1 MKKSKENKAANPDGS
16 MSLSGH
22 LRELR
27 NRILVVV
34 ILLLAAFMACLS
46 FSPNLITF
54 LTDMGE
60 KYNYVFVYIAPQ
72 ELLLVYLNTA
82 LVGALVVCFPVV
94 AYEVYAFCSPGLKK
108 RERTFFI
115 ASLLAGTL
123 FFVFGVAFAR
133 YISLPFVLRFL
144 IQFTGEV
151 DVSASISIQQYVGFL
166 LTIFVVFG
174 LVFELPVVSV
184 LLTGLGL
191 IRAEWLRKGR
201 KIMIVIIFLM
211 AAIITPP
218 DVVSQV
224 MVALPMILLYEL
236 SIALSSLVGL
246 FPVLSTYQER
256 RLRLD
261 SGLSVLASFDEQHRR
276 RRSSVV
282 LDKADPL
289 RLQMLLPHLLQER
302 NKPLCTVTEEYPS
315 PAATEP

>member
-1 MKKSKENKAANPDGS
+1 MKKSKTKSKKKANDDGS

-22 LRELR
+22 LKELR

-34 ILLLAAFMACLS
+34 ILLLVAFTACLS
-46 FSPNLITF
+46 FSPRLITF

-82 LVGALVVCFPVV
+82 LIGALVICFPVV
-94 AYEVYAFCSPGLKK
+94 AYEVYAFCSPGMKQ

-115 ASLLAGTL
+115 ASLLAGTM
-123 FFVFGVAFAR
+123 FFVLGVAFAR
-133 YISLPFVLRFL
+133 FISLPFVLRFL

-166 LTIFVVFG
+166 MTIFVVFG

-191 IRAEWLRKGR
+191 IQADWLRKGR
-201 KIMIVIIFLM
+201 KIMIVIIFVL

-224 MVALPMILLYEL
+224 MVAVPMIGLYEL
-236 SIALSSLVGL
+236 SIGLSALVGK
-246 FPVLSTYQER
+246 R
-256 RLRLD
+256 RKARED
-261 SGLSVLASFDEQHRR
+261 SDE
-276 RRSSVV
+276 
-282 LDKADPL
+282 DED
-289 RLQMLLPHLLQER
+289 EDD
-302 NKPLCTVTEEYPS
+302 
-315 PAATEP
+315 

>member
-1 MKKSKENKAANPDGS
+1 MKKSNKKKAPNDDGS

-22 LRELR
+22 LKELR

-34 ILLLAAFMACLS
+34 ILLLAAFTACLS
-46 FSPNLITF
+46 ISPKLITF

-82 LVGALVVCFPVV
+82 LIGALVICFPVV

-123 FFVFGVAFAR
+123 FFVLGVSFAR
-133 YISLPFVLRFL
+133 FISLPFVLRFL
-144 IQFTGEV
+144 IQFTGQV

-166 LTIFVVFG
+166 MTIFVVFG

-191 IRAEWLRKGR
+191 IKADWLRKGR
-201 KIMIVIIFLM
+201 KVMIVIIFLM

-224 MVALPMILLYEL
+224 MVAVPMIGLYEL
-236 SIALSSLVGL
+236 SIGLSALVGKRRK
-246 FPVLSTYQER
+246 ER
-256 RLRLD
+256 ED
-261 SGLSVLASFDEQHRR
+261 SDE
-276 RRSSVV
+276 
-282 LDKADPL
+282 DTDGD
-289 RLQMLLPHLLQER
+289 E
-302 NKPLCTVTEEYPS
+302 
-315 PAATEP
+315 

>member
-72 ELLLVYLNTA
+72 ELLLVYQNTA

-151 DVSASISIQQYVGFL
+151 DVSASISIQQYISFL
-166 LTIFVVFG
+166 LTVFVIFG
-174 LVFELPVVSV
+174 AVFEMPVISV
-184 LLTGLGL
+184 LLSALGL
-191 IRAEWLRKGR
+191 IRAEWLVKGR
-201 KIMIVIIFLM
+201 KVMIVVIFVL

-224 MVALPMILLYEL
+224 MVALPMIALFALILAVLVLPAFL
-236 SIALSSLVGL
+236 SW
-246 FPVLSTYQER
+246 
-256 RLRLD
+256 
-261 SGLSVLASFDEQHRR
+261 
-276 RRSSVV
+276 
-282 LDKADPL
+282 
-289 RLQMLLPHLLQER
+289 
-302 NKPLCTVTEEYPS
+302 
-315 PAATEP
+315 